1 MTETKKT
8 TPPKSAKVSRRGKHL
23 NEAEKAEAI
32 ALWKA
37 GSTTLDQ
44 LAEKFDRSRTVF
56 LRLFEAQG
64 VAKGESSAEIAR
76 KVTEAVETAAM
87 GDIEVTA
94 QRVRETKEE
103 HYKIA
108 SGITKLAWS
117 LIVEARQKKQPY
129 AEISYDLKA
138 LKYASDI
145 FKTMRDERF
154 ALLGLNEKESP
165 EDDEI
170 KDLVVQEVTQAE
182 IQEMKRNQPGHDDL
196 QFPKLDDADI
206 EDIPSVDIP

>member
-1 MTETKKT
+1 MTELLKPAATRK
-8 TPPKSAKVSRRGKHL
+8 PKASRRGKHL
-23 NEAEKAEAI
+23 NESEKAEAI

-44 LAEKFDRSRTVF
+44 LAERFDRSRTVF
-56 LRLFEAQG
+56 IRLFEAQG

-87 GDIEVTA
+87 GDIEVIA

-117 LIVEARQKKQPY
+117 LIVEARQAKKAY
-129 AEISYDLKA
+129 SGISFDLRA
-138 LKYASDI
+138 LKYAADI

-154 ALLGLNEKESP
+154 ALLGLNEKQSP

-170 KDLVVQEVTQAE
+170 GDLEIREVTQKE
-182 IQEMKRNQPGHDDL
+182 ILEMQRSNAGNDDL
-196 QFPKLDDADI
+196 QFPRLDDADI
-206 EDIPSVDIP
+206 EDIPSVDIQ